1 MDTSLRAISARVKE
15 KIKELGQT
23 SYGDICSF
31 IISEYQSGGAKE
43 GEKSLDNTLR
53 RRVYD
58 VIAVL
63 NVLNYV
69 TKVDKHIT
77 WTGKEMDPEAQARKQ
92 DIEMRQMRIESK
104 RENLKYKTKLLLLYK
119 ALIEM
124 RKHERRPHNA
134 VSLPTVLVQESPADR
149 LFVTKSVTDDGKKQ
163 LVIGSNVAVPYT
175 YAPLDILSKMSFPDE
190 IIKMVISSIPELPS
204 CGILRDSDSDE
215 EEEE

>member
-23 SYGDICSF
+23 TYGDICSL
-31 IISEYQSGGAKE
+31 IISEYQLGEAKDD
-43 GEKSLDNTLR
+43 EKSPDNTLR

-63 NVLNYV
+63 NVVNYI
-69 TKVDKHIT
+69 TKVDKQIT
-77 WTGKEMDPEAQARKQ
+77 WTGKERDPEAQARKL
-92 DIEMRQMRIESK
+92 DIERRQMRIESK
-104 RENLKYKTKLLLLYK
+104 RETLKYKTKLLLLYK

-124 RKHERRPHNA
+124 RKRERRPPGA
-134 VSLPTVLVQESPADR
+134 VSLPTVLVQEGPNEKLS
-149 LFVTKSVTDDGKKQ
+149 VTKGVAADGKHQ
-163 LVIGSNVAVPYT
+163 LVIGSNRAVPYT

-190 IIKMVISSIPELPS
+190 IIKMAISSIPELAA
-204 CGILRDSDSDE
+204 CGLLQDSDSE